1 MNTTKWVRFAY
12 FHIQIIGSVMIAR
25 PAWFGGD
32 ERSGL
37 FCTGSHWAD
46 PFANG
51 CTDVF
56 CEALVVIVVINHFFA
71 LRAALLSFWR
81 RPESSLQ
88 FGWWKPGASPR
99 GTRESGSIAGMLPY
113 KSWLTGMLLIR
124 IIGSALV
131 IE

>member
-56 CEALVVIVVINHFFA
+56 CEELVVFVVVAKLI
-71 LRAALLSFWR
+71 L
-81 RPESSLQ
+81 
-88 FGWWKPGASPR
+88 
-99 GTRESGSIAGMLPY
+99 TRKIAGVI
-113 KSWLTGMLLIR
+113 LTCICLNLMWHLKKL
-124 IIGSALV
+124 AV
-131 IE
+131 